1 MALRKRPLAAC
12 LSAFLFSGYVSALG
26 LGEITLNSALNEPLD
41 AEIPLLN
48 LEELSEAELIAGLA
62 SGKDFANAGV
72 ERDLL
77 LSGLVFKLDLSD
89 TNRPL
94 IRVTSQKP
102 IREPYLDFL
111 VDVQWPAGR
120 LLREYTLLLD
130 MPVYAGGSF
139 SKKKPRAPVRP
150 AATPGTYSR
159 PSFAT
164 TSEAATQNFSAGSDE
179 YLVKDGDTLWGISR
193 RLPGDASIHQK
204 LSAIHQL
211 NPEAFI
217 NGDINLLK
225 RGAILRLPE
234 YSSVPSTSGRGAAD
248 TSVSND
254 YGAPLSGSSRQ
265 DSYSQQTDAAG
276 RLSLSADRSQAG
288 NQGSSGGAS
297 GSAGVGVRGDITA
310 IQEELDRS
318 NRENDELRQRLSA
331 LESQLGTMQKLLE
344 LEDDSLRAS
353 QLATLQEQGQ
363 ESLSVSEDETVTPE
377 EDALLLPEVEEDS
390 PSLALFPSANER
402 RKLALGATGSEG
414 AAPSEQGL
422 DEEYESQAD
431 DRVTENAQQ
440 AEAEEGTDVVGES
453 DTAAAVTPPMTMEIN
468 TDKGWTDK
476 VSGYLIYILGLL
488 IVAIGAVV
496 FFVLRKGKKEET
508 YEDIVDDFSPP
519 PPSPVRTTPR
529 VEEEIFEP
537 QATSI
542 DEIDLKEEDDL
553 FAEPEEAPQ
562 RAEPSAV
569 EEPSAFKEPSAVEKP
584 SAKPEISTSDIED
597 ELAEVDLEE
606 FSLPEEPA
614 ATTAP
619 SKPVEDLNLDEE
631 FDFLGDVDEGDTQ
644 LELAQ
649 AYMEMGDQAGAKEI
663 LLEVTED
670 GTDEQKA
677 KARAMLEQLG

>member
-26 LGEITLNSALNEPLD
+26 LGEINLNSALNEPLD

-48 LEELSEAELIAGLA
+48 LEELSEAEIIAGLA

-89 TNRPL
+89 ANRPL

-139 SKKKPRAPVRP
+139 SKKKPSTPVRP
-150 AATPGTYSR
+150 AHSTSAYR
-159 PSFAT
+159 PPAPSTAGSSSQT
-164 TSEAATQNFSAGSDE
+164 FSAGSDE

-193 RLPGDASIHQK
+193 RLSGDAPIHQK

-225 RGAILRLPE
+225 RGAVLRLPE
-234 YSSVPSTSGRGAAD
+234 YSSPTSGQGVAD
-248 TSVSND
+248 VSGGNE
-254 YGAPLSGSSRQ
+254 YGAPLSASSRQ
-265 DSYSQQTDAAG
+265 GSYAQPTDNAG
-276 RLSLSADRSQAG
+276 RLSLSADRSQG
-288 NQGSSGGAS
+288 GSQGAS
-297 GSAGVGVRGDITA
+297 PGAPGTAGSGVRGEIAA

-318 NRENDELRQRLSA
+318 KRENVELRQRLSA
-331 LESQLGTMQKLLE
+331 LENQLGTMHRLLE
-344 LEDDSLRAS
+344 LEDDNLRAS
-353 QLATLQEQGQ
+353 QLAALQEQAQ
-363 ESLSVSEDETVTPE
+363 DAEPVAAEDESFDPVDE
-377 EDALLLPEVEEDS
+377 VVLPEAFEQDS

-402 RKLALGATGSEG
+402 RKVTLGATGAEDSADSYAENS
-414 AAPSEQGL
+414 AATEELTEQ
-422 DEEYESQAD
+422 DESQAVD
-431 DRVTENAQQ
+431 FEQEVQQ
-440 AEAEEGTDVVGES
+440 AGAEEVADAGGES
-453 DTAAAVTPPMTMEIN
+453 DTAKSVTSPMTMEIN

-476 VSGYLIYILGLL
+476 VSGYLTYILGLL
-488 IVAIGAVV
+488 IVAIGLVV
-496 FFVLRKGKKEET
+496 FFVLRRGKKEET

-519 PPSPVRTTPR
+519 PPSPVRTRP
-529 VEEEIFEP
+529 VEEQEIFEP
-537 QATSI
+537 QPTSI

-553 FAEPEEAPQ
+553 FAEPEAAPQ
-562 RAEPSAV
+562 PAQPTARTASYEPDSSA
-569 EEPSAFKEPSAVEKP
+569 
-584 SAKPEISTSDIED
+584 SDIED

-614 ATTAP
+614 PAAAP
-619 SKPVEDLNLDEE
+619 AKPVEDLNLDEE

-649 AYMEMGDQAGAKEI
+649 AYMEMGDQSGAREI
-663 LLEVTED
+663 LLEVIED

-677 KARAMLEQLG
+677 KARNMLEQLG